1 MKKLETKT
9 KLKLLIEAKFN
20 ITVLLHHGILILL
33 LFVLLS
39 LRCFGVANSSGTLIC
54 SHRASGLW
62 SKVLF
67 LQHNC
72 HFRAVFLQQV
82 LLYPSLRLWGGCLIG
97 SRALDT
103 AVPVLG
109 GFGLQNH
116 PCPWMAL
123 KEWYNTAKANR
134 ACLLLTS
141 VFQLPLLLNL
151 FPLLFWIPEG
161 NTIAQLPLKCWTIR
175 CGAMQFTSVV
185 WIRGYHFFF
194 SVSWPLF
201 SVRPLGL
208 LDTSHDFLPSKKK
221 NQNSVTL
228 WLFVPSLTPQQAGDI
243 PFLLLTTILV
253 SLNTYSQ

>member
-1 MKKLETKT
+1 MKKLESKT

-20 ITVLLHHGILILL
+20 IRVLLHRGILTPLL
-33 LFVLLS
+33 LVLLN

-54 SHRASGLW
+54 SRRASGLW

-72 HFRAVFLQQV
+72 HFRAMFLQQV
-82 LLYPSLRLWGGCLIG
+82 LLYPSLRRGGGGGCLIG
-97 SRALDT
+97 SRALDR

-123 KEWYNTAKANR
+123 KEWYNTAKANW

-161 NTIAQLPLKCWTIR
+161 NTIAQLPLKCWTIW
-175 CGAMQFTSVV
+175 CGAIQFASVV
-185 WIRGYHFFF
+185 WIRGYHFL
-194 SVSWPLF
+194 SISWPLF

-208 LDTSHDFLPSKKK
+208 LDTSHDSLPSKKK
-221 NQNSVTL
+221 KKSIIL

-253 SLNTYSQ
+253 SLNMYSQ

>member
-1 MKKLETKT
+1 MKKLESKT

-20 ITVLLHHGILILL
+20 ITVLLHCGILIPL

-67 LQHNC
+67 LQHIC

-116 PCPWMAL
+116 PCPRMAL

-175 CGAMQFTSVV
+175 CGAIQFTSVV

-194 SVSWPLF
+194 FHFLTALLSKTSRFTRYISWL
-201 SVRPLGL
+201 SSLKKKKKKTL
-208 LDTSHDFLPSKKK
+208 LRCDYLCPALLPSK
-221 NQNSVTL
+221 QVIS
-228 WLFVPSLTPQQAGDI
+228 LFCS
-243 PFLLLTTILV
+243 
-253 SLNTYSQ
+253 